1 MRLGW
6 KMMLPI
12 SLANVVVTA
21 GVFLWGGRE
30 GLALLGVV
38 QWIAILAFITLSAAQ
53 PAETA
58 GHVPSV
64 TTAPHGTPA
73 MAHGTPA
80 APGSAH

>member
-30 GLALLGVV
+30 GLAFLGVV
-38 QWIAILAFITLSAAQ
+38 EWIAILAFLTLSAAQ

-58 GHVPSV
+58 GHVPGAAAS
-64 TTAPHGTPA
+64 HE
-73 MAHGTPA
+73 TPA
-80 APGSAH
+80 APVPGSAH